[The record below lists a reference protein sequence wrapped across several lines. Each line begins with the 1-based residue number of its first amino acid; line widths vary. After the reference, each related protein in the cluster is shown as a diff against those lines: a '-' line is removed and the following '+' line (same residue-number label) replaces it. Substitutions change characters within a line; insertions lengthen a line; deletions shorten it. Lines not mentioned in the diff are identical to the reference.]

1 MKFSTRFLL
10 LLANGFVC
18 YYFWNE
24 HKYGMSIART
34 ALLLFVSL
42 VAVNVALVMGQKLG
56 ERRAEQLAARRGQ
69 RR

>member
-1 MKFSTRFLL
+1 VTGFGRFLL

-24 HKYGMSIART
+24 HKYGMPAWRT
-34 ALLLFVSL
+34 LLLLFVSL
-42 VAVNVALVMGQKLG
+42 CAINLALYLGQWLG
-56 ERRAEQLAARRGQ
+56 VRRARQLATRRSQ

>member
-1 MKFSTRFLL
+1 VKTPTRFLL

-24 HKYGMSIART
+24 HKFGMSVMRT
-34 ALLLFVSL
+34 VLLLFVSL
-42 VAVNVALVMGQKLG
+42 VAVNLALYLGQRLG
-56 ERRAEQLAARRGQ
+56 DRRAEQLAVRRSQ

>member
-1 MKFSTRFLL
+1 VKTPTRFLL

-24 HKYGMSIART
+24 HKFGMSVART
-34 ALLLFVSL
+34 VLLLFVSL
-42 VAVNVALVMGQKLG
+42 VAVNLALYLGQRLG
-56 ERRAEQLAARRGQ
+56 DRRAEQLAARRSQ

>member
-1 MKFSTRFLL
+1 MKTPTRFLL

-24 HKYGMSIART
+24 HKLGMSVART
-34 ALLLFVSL
+34 VVLLFVSL
-42 VAVNVALVMGQKLG
+42 IAVNLALYLGQRLG
-56 ERRAEQLAARRGQ
+56 DRRAQQLAARRNE

>member
-1 MKFSTRFLL
+1 MTTGSRFLL

-24 HKYGMSIART
+24 HKLGMSRGRT
-34 ALLLFVSL
+34 ILLLFVSL
-42 VAVNVALVMGQKLG
+42 CAINLALYVGEWLG
-56 ERRAEQLAARRGQ
+56 KRRARQLATRRGQ